1 MSALVR
7 EYTVLIAV
15 TTKLHYW
22 HKRTITIWLIVLFRC
37 IIGTEYHNSVDR
49 IGAPYIVSLLWLW
62 VQLLHI
68 NPGGRLR
75 RYVEGQVA
83 LLHTLIVKATGN
95 RVVDELA
102 KRGIDILSSLTL

>member
-1 MSALVR
+1 MRIHGTHSSDN
-7 EYTVLIAV
+7 EIA
-15 TTKLHYW
+15 
-22 HKRTITIWLIVLFRC
+22 LFRC
-37 IIGTEYHNSVDR
+37 IIGTEYHNTVDR
-49 IGAPYIVSLLWLW
+49 TGAPYIVSLLWLW

-68 NPGGRLR
+68 NPGGRLRR

-102 KRGIDILSSLTL
+102 KREKIDILSSLTLR